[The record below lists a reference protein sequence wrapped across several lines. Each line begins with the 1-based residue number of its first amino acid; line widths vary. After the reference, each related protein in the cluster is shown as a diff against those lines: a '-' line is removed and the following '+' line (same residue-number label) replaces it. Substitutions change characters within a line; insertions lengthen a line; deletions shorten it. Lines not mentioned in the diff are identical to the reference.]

1 MNINLNGLE
10 SITYYNVPSITTG
23 IVHAEITVTP
33 SPLFE
38 KYGVWSAT
46 SCYLNS
52 GTAQNNT
59 ACNTLGN
66 ICVLNMYDPASAACT
81 LFDRLF
87 VLRSERYHTETSPS
101 LPWAVS
107 LPWLTYEGQA
117 EFILKSRD
125 LLAEV
130 SFVAAGAGSTKV
142 HELKLVL
149 SAYAMNGEWLGFRN
163 FTSQFQLCGAGQG
176 EIDDWLRVGTNY
188 INACEISLENIIEKS
203 RDYMETNGEPI
214 FYDPY
219 IVDALDRLY
228 PIPVYVRNY
237 QDASDFLINQDG
249 SFLNDILVRRF
260 FMTDI
265 ATTMGD
271 SEHYMRYAKS
281 MKIVVNLRPDAEN
294 NIFPPYIDIEYAD
307 RQLPVATSL
316 TAATSTVASASS
328 TQVDILLSAL
338 AASTQNGLNVITKQY
353 ALFQMI
359 YTSDLDKFR
368 ELWQILLILHLIFGS
383 LMFSF
388 RIAAYM
394 RKRRNHALDALV
406 MVQVIVEGC
415 FSFGVVFFLMCF
427 EVATYWF
434 CFFKLQQDVYTF
446 LPGDDD
452 FKEFQV
458 LLTVGTIGIS
468 ISFAH
473 VVFMQC
479 CQDIFFIDWEK
490 NKMTLTASGAKEFS
504 PVSAWRT
511 IFISNEYNE
520 IQSVRITNVELTALL
535 TVFLLEG
542 TSLKHL
548 STITPAARDSE
559 GHFYSEQSKMLRFFI
574 ASILL
579 LAISG
584 VQYLV
589 NRGLVY
595 RFVKHPLHQFLDLL
609 SLSNHSV
616 LILSSPYAG
625 HYLHG
630 RSTMPF
636 TDVDMEHI
644 IGQLR
649 QECERSSGQP
659 RGLVS
664 THDKRELA
672 DNQVFEIYVT
682 PELRGK
688 YDQLFLRHIQSHH
701 SRRRHVSQDGLLGA
715 VVRRIEHVDDNI
727 VKAHSEL
734 SSILR
739 NFINQVEQNPES
751 YVREQYFIQKL
762 FRLPPDM
769 FTINQ
774 PLFYHDLSLGGFAT
788 NVFLGIEFHHI
799 VLDTFI
805 FCAIDSALEN
815 YVISGFVMYAI
826 AKAFKMV
833 RNTFGEINLAKKC
846 LIDSRFLI

>member
-1 MNINLNGLE
+1 MNGIE
-10 SITYYNVPSITTG
+10 SITYYNVPSVTTG
-23 IVHAEITVTP
+23 VVRTEVTVTP
-33 SPLFE
+33 APLFE
-38 KYGVWSAT
+38 KYGVSSAT
-46 SCYLNS
+46 ACYLNS
-52 GTAQNNT
+52 GAAQNNT
-59 ACNTLGN
+59 ACNALGN

-81 LFDRLF
+81 LFERLF
-87 VLRSERYHTETSPS
+87 LLRSERYHLETSPS

-107 LPWLTYEGQA
+107 MPWLTYEDAA
-117 EFILKSRD
+117 EVTLKSKD
-125 LLAEV
+125 LLTEV
-130 SFVAAGAGSTKV
+130 SLVAGGAGSSKV

-149 SAYAMNGEWLGFRN
+149 STYAMSGEWLGFRN
-163 FTSQFQLCGAGQG
+163 FTSQFQLCGGGQG

-188 INACEISLENIIEKS
+188 INACEIGLDKIIERS
-203 RDYMETNGEPI
+203 SDYMESNGEPI

-237 QDASDFLINQDG
+237 RDASNLLVNDDD
-249 SFLNDILVRRF
+249 SFLNDVLVRRF

-271 SEHYMRYAKS
+271 SEHYMRYAAS
-281 MKIVVNLRPDAEN
+281 MKIVVNLRADAEN
-294 NIFPPYIDIEYAD
+294 RIFPPYIDIEYVD
-307 RQLPVATSL
+307 RQLPVAA
-316 TAATSTVASASS
+316 AATSATSSAIASSVS
-328 TQVDILLSAL
+328 TQVNILLSSITVSAQT
-338 AASTQNGLNVITKQY
+338 SLNVVTNQF
-353 ALFQMI
+353 ARFQMV

-383 LMFSF
+383 LLFSF
-388 RIAAYM
+388 RVAAYM
-394 RKRRNHALDALV
+394 RKRRNHALDGFVL
-406 MVQVIVEGC
+406 VQVIVEGC
-415 FSFGVVFFLMCF
+415 FAFGVAFFVMCV
-427 EVATYWF
+427 EIATYWF

-446 LPGDDD
+446 LPGDND
-452 FKEFQV
+452 FTEFQV

-468 ISFAH
+468 VSFAH
-473 VVFMQC
+473 AVFMQC

-490 NKMTLTASGAKEFS
+490 NKMTLTASGAKEYS

-511 IFISNEYNE
+511 IFICNEYNE
-520 IQSVRITNVELTALL
+520 LQGTRITNIELTTLL
-535 TVFLLEG
+535 VVFLLEG
-542 TSLKHL
+542 TSLKYL

-559 GHFYSEQSKMLRFFI
+559 SHFYSEQSKMLRFFI
-574 ASILL
+574 ASMMLL
-579 LAISG
+579 SVAG
-584 VQYLV
+584 VQYLI
-589 NRGLVY
+589 NRGIVY

-649 QECERSSGQP
+649 QESERSAGQP

-664 THDKRELA
+664 THDRRELA

-688 YDQLFLRHIQSHH
+688 YDQLFLRHIQAHH

-715 VVRRIEHVDDNI
+715 VVRRIEHVDENI
-727 VKAHSEL
+727 VKAHLEL
-734 SSILR
+734 TSIFR

-751 YVREQYFIQKL
+751 YVREQYFVQKL
-762 FRLPPDM
+762 LRLPPDM
-769 FTINQ
+769 FAVNT
-774 PLFYHDLSLGGFAT
+774 PLFYHDLSLSGFAS

-799 VLDTFI
+799 ILDTLI

-815 YVISGFVMYAI
+815 YVISGFIMYII
-826 AKAFKMV
+826 AKLFKV
-833 RNTFGEINLAKKC
+833 ARNIFGEFNIAKKC